1 MLTLKRVTFLTIKTL
16 EKNLSVCS
24 VWLGRPVALC
34 IPFSFGCNLMQFPA
48 EVGFLELILGAQQIY
63 KTTYWLRVW
72 LPETIHIPKYSTFS
86 TRTSGSVACLLTVI
100 NALTE
105 ALLI

>member
-1 MLTLKRVTFLTIKTL
+1 MYLLVFINVNFKKGNISTIKTL
-16 EKNLSVCS
+16 EKKKIFQSS

-48 EVGFLELILGAQQIY
+48 EVGFLVLILGVQQIY

-72 LPETIHIPKYSTFS
+72 LPETKHIP
-86 TRTSGSVACLLTVI
+86 
-100 NALTE
+100 
-105 ALLI
+105 